1 MKKSGLK
8 IWKITYL
15 LWKIGLNETSIKMK
29 NKPQEKDKNRT
40 PFFTWR
46 KDKGFVING
55 YLKEDKDGKTNS

>member
-1 MKKSGLK
+1 MKNG
-8 IWKITYL
+8 YL
-15 LWKIGLNETSIKMK
+15 TMK

-55 YLKEDKDGKTNS
+55 YLKEDKDGSNK